1 MDAFLKEKEKTTMIE
16 KVHSAIILRLGDKVL
31 QQVSKEKTITNVWSK
46 LEGLYM
52 TKSLV
57 NLLYLNE

>member
-1 MDAFLKEKEKTTMIE
+1 MVEKPYN
-16 KVHSAIILRLGDKVL
+16 VIILSLGDKVL
-31 QQVSKEKTITNVWSK
+31 RQVSKEKSATGVWSK

-57 NLLYLNE
+57 NRLNLNMVCIHSR